1 MLALTNVK
9 LGNKLERIE
18 ERAFGHTVTLERITI
33 PVKDGWITNDYNIF
47 QNCSNLNHVDLT
59 EGELHETIDALYL
72 EEWRNDMN
80 QEIDLINQLLP
91 DLNPGRCVSGDGE
104 IILPDLNPE
113 GWVFNYDDDDR
124 VSRARDVYVPC
135 EKTEAIRGWIRSVL
149 HKITPS
155 RTPTLIG
162 RGCFDYTRACSA
174 K

>member
-47 QNCSNLNHVDLT
+47 QNCSKLNHVDLT

-80 QEIDLINQLLP
+80 QEIDLINQL
-91 DLNPGRCVSGDGE
+91 
-104 IILPDLNPE
+104 LPDLNPE